1 MFGLR
6 RRLEAWR
13 GRPSQPSDAQAL
25 ADGEVADGAGSL
37 DPALIA
43 RGGAAVVGAGL
54 ASAVVAD
61 APANVAPGRPPV
73 ADVTRQ
79 AEALMRRLEWTVIR
93 RLDGQLQGDYRTLFR
108 GAGLMLADLREYQAH
123 DDVRHIDWNVT
134 ARMQT
139 PYVREHQE
147 DREMAAWFLI
157 DLSRS
162 VAFGSGQTSKRMLAA
177 EVVGVLARM
186 LTRRGNRVGAM
197 VYTGEHTHAEFHI
210 PARSGRRY
218 MLHLLQTVMQAQANQ
233 PTSETHLQNLLND
246 AQNLIRRRSTIFVVS
261 DFFSQ
266 PGWERGLSQLARRHE
281 VVALRLCDPLE
292 RQLPDVGLVLM
303 EDAETGEQLLVDT
316 HDAGF
321 RERFAQAAAQREADL
336 RTALVHAG
344 VDGLELHTDQPL
356 DEALMR
362 FTQLRKRR
370 SQVAA
375 GATSAVMAAGG

>member
-13 GRPSQPSDAQAL
+13 GRPSQPTEPSNTQSVAQASQALTGL
-25 ADGEVADGAGSL
+25 ADV
-37 DPALIA
+37 P
-43 RGGAAVVGAGL
+43 VP
-54 ASAVVAD
+54 D
-61 APANVAPGRPPV
+61 ATG
-73 ADVTRQ
+73 Q

-147 DREMAAWFLI
+147 DREMAVWFLI

-162 VAFGSGQTSKRMLAA
+162 VAFGSGATSKRMLAA

-197 VYTGEHTHAEFHI
+197 VYTGEHAHAEFHI
-210 PARSGRRY
+210 PARSGRRH

-266 PGWERGLSQLARRHE
+266 PGWDRGLSQLARRHE

-316 HDAGF
+316 HDVGF
-321 RERFAQAAAQREADL
+321 RERFAQAATQREADL
-336 RTALVHAG
+336 RAALVRAG

-375 GATSAVMAAGG
+375 GATPAAMATGG

>member
-1 MFGLR
+1 MFRLR
-6 RRLEAWR
+6 QRLEAWR
-13 GRPSQPSDAQAL
+13 GRKRPLADPSD
-25 ADGEVADGAGSL
+25 
-37 DPALIA
+37 
-43 RGGAAVVGAGL
+43 GAAQNAP
-54 ASAVVAD
+54 AD
-61 APANVAPGRPPV
+61 AALGQAQRDATQASHGPAASIATDTPV
-73 ADVTRQ
+73 MAARQ

-139 PYVREHQE
+139 PHVREHQE

-162 VAFGSGQTSKRMLAA
+162 VAFGSGATSKRMLAA
-177 EVVGVLARM
+177 EVVGVLSRM

-197 VYTGEHTHAEFHI
+197 VYTGEHSHAEFHI
-210 PARSGRRY
+210 PARSGRRH
-218 MLHLLQTVMQAQANQ
+218 MLYLLQTVMQAQAHG
-233 PTSETHLQNLLND
+233 PTHETHLQSLFND
-246 AQNLIRRRSTIFVVS
+246 AQNLIRRRSTVFVVS

-316 HDAGF
+316 HDAAF
-321 RERFAQAAAQREADL
+321 RDRFVQAADARETSL
-336 RTALVHAG
+336 RAALVQAG

-370 SQVAA
+370 SQMAA
-375 GATSAVMAAGG
+375 GAAHLSAAGA

>member
-6 RRLEAWR
+6 QRLDAWR
-13 GRPSQPSDAQAL
+13 SRRSQPSDNL
-25 ADGEVADGAGSL
+25 AST
-37 DPALIA
+37 
-43 RGGAAVVGAGL
+43 VGAPAATD
-54 ASAVVAD
+54 AS
-61 APANVAPGRPPV
+61 
-73 ADVTRQ
+73 RQ
-79 AEALMRRLEWTVIR
+79 AEALMRRLEWTVIK

-162 VAFGSGQTSKRMLAA
+162 VAFGSGATSKRMLAA

-197 VYTGEHTHAEFHI
+197 VYTGEHAHAEFHI
-210 PARSGRRY
+210 PARSGRRH
-218 MLHLLQTVMQAQANQ
+218 MLHLLQTVMQAHANQ

-266 PGWERGLSQLARRHE
+266 PGWERGLSQLAQRHE

-316 HDAGF
+316 HDTGF
-321 RERFAQAAAQREADL
+321 RERFDLAAAQREADL
-336 RTALVHAG
+336 RAALVHAG
-344 VDGLELHTDQPL
+344 VDGLELHTDEPL

-370 SQVAA
+370 SQVAT
-375 GATSAVMAAGG
+375 GATASAVAVGT

>member
-13 GRPSQPSDAQAL
+13 GRPSQPKDPSKIQSAAQLTDHA
-25 ADGEVADGAGSL
+25 S
-37 DPALIA
+37 PALT
-43 RGGAAVVGAGL
+43 GLSGAPVTDAGL
-54 ASAVVAD
+54 APSGEDQATASFSAATQPAPD
-61 APANVAPGRPPV
+61 A
-73 ADVTRQ
+73 TRQ

-197 VYTGEHTHAEFHI
+197 VYTGEHAHAEFHI
-210 PARSGRRY
+210 PARSGRRH

-316 HDAGF
+316 HDVGF

-336 RTALVHAG
+336 RAALVHAG
-344 VDGLELHTDQPL
+344 VDGLELHTDQAL

-375 GATSAVMAAGG
+375 GATSAAMAAGG